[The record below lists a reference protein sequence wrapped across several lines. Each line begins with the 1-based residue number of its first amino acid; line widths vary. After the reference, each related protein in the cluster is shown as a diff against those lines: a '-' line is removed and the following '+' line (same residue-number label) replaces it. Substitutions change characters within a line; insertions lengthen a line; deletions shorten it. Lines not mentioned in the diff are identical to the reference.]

1 MGTLSWM
8 CGFFEVDDTT
18 GVGLTRQMKA
28 LLEKFKLTSN
38 IFCFVKDEGTNL
50 GTMAA
55 TLRFVVT
62 CEALKLDVPFDG
74 SYFGRAMSKVA
85 QYATIDE
92 KVATNL
98 APMNIK
104 STQHHY
110 KVALLGPKNQVNPK
124 CKS

>member
-18 GVGLTRQMKA
+18 RVGLIRQMKA

-38 IFCFVKDEGTNL
+38 IFCFIKDEGTNL
-50 GTMAA
+50 GTTAT

-74 SYFGRAMSKVA
+74 SYFGHAMNKAA
-85 QYATIDE
+85 QYATTDE

-104 STQHHY
+104 STQ
-110 KVALLGPKNQVNPK
+110 ASLQDCITWPK
-124 CKS
+124 KSSKP